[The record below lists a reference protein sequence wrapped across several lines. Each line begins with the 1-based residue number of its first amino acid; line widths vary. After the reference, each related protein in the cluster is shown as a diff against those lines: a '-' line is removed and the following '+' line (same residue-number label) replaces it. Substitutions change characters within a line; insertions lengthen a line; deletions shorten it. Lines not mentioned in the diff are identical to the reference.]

1 MLSSIKRNAGK
12 KEFSN
17 TLSMLLLDLF
27 SYIKSFIQSLIF
39 KYQIYAN
46 FPILCKEN
54 VYMETIYLFTLFI
67 FGYQNYITE
76 TKNMLQ
82 KKSQLRTTI
91 NSIYKLKE
99 ILSMSTKTKITYL
112 KLSERL

>member
-1 MLSSIKRNAGK
+1 MQTFPFYVK
-12 KEFSN
+12 KMF
-17 TLSMLLLDLF
+17 TWKPF
-27 SYIKSFIQSLIF
+27 
-39 KYQIYAN
+39 
-46 FPILCKEN
+46 
-54 VYMETIYLFTLFI
+54 IYLLYLF

-99 ILSMSTKTKITYL
+99 ILSMSTETKITYL